1 MTTPSRTAWLALP
14 SHEAE
19 PSLRLRGAPPT
30 RLATP
35 RFDEDKMRWMLDVG
49 RPVEEARRCG
59 VLYLFGDGSGGQF
72 TDDPRRRRVGAG
84 YCAVAPD
91 GEGGRRF
98 PGGGAGGLAGRQTV
112 PRSELLA
119 FALALESTS
128 GK

>member
-35 RFDEDKMRWMLDVG
+35 RFDEDKACRVLGVG
-49 RPVEEARRCG
+49 RPARPRG
-59 VLYLFGDGSGGQF
+59 ALYLFGDGSGGKC
-72 TDDPRRRRVGAG
+72 TDDLRRRRAGAR
-84 YCAVAPD
+84 YCAIVPD

-98 PGGGAGGLAGRQTV
+98 LGGGAGW
-112 PRSELLA
+112 PRGPMDGSA
-119 FALALESTS
+119 V
-128 GK
+128 